1 MAEASAAQ
9 KYEAKRRLAA
19 GAAKRLLEHF
29 PAYAPHRR
37 PRTSE
42 EMVAY
47 VEWALPR
54 ARKLGTRV
62 SKAEA
67 RAIGWVHGFYR
78 LQREEDAAAL
88 AAQRAAALA
97 EHAALGQ
104 EIEAERAVQGS

>member
-1 MAEASAAQ
+1 
-9 KYEAKRRLAA
+9 
-19 GAAKRLLEHF
+19 
-29 PAYAPHRR
+29 
-37 PRTSE
+37 
-42 EMVAY
+42 MVAY

-88 AAQRAAALA
+88 AAQRKAARA
-97 EHAALGQ
+97 EHAALRQ
-104 EIEAERAVQGS
+104 EAEAALYNVDDTLLPGLATTEEHGND